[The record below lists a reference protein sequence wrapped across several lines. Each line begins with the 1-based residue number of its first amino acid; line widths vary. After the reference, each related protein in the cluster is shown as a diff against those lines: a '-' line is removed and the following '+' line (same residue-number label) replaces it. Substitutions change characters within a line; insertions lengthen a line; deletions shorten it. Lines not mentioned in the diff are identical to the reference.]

1 MAEDGLQAGQEEWMS
16 DAATN
21 TRGAILMPSRP
32 SLEGAGDRTAAPG
45 SRPVNASDA
54 ISRATSGQPS
64 RRVLI
69 VDDDASILRML
80 RLVFQGDGFEV
91 ITATNGREA
100 LDVVSRHDPAVIV
113 LDLEMPVMDG
123 RTCFRELR
131 SRGDATPV
139 LILSAYGAE
148 RAKAELHAEGCVA
161 KPFEP
166 DHLIAEVERLLTAP

>member
-1 MAEDGLQAGQEEWMS
+1 MS
-16 DAATN
+16 DAATDS
-21 TRGAILMPSRP
+21 RGAILMPSRP
-32 SLEGAGDRTAAPG
+32 SLMRFGDHVDAPAASPGTASTMRAGTAPG
-45 SRPVNASDA
+45 R
-54 ISRATSGQPS
+54 RS

-91 ITATNGREA
+91 STATNGREA
-100 LDVVSRHDPAVIV
+100 LDIVSQHEPGVIV

-123 RTCFRELR
+123 RACFRELR
-131 SRGDATPV
+131 SRGYSTPV

-148 RAKAELHAEGCVA
+148 RAKAELHADASVA

-166 DHLIAEVERLLTAP
+166 ERLIAEVERILEAD

>member
-1 MAEDGLQAGQEEWMS
+1 MS
-16 DAATN
+16 DAAPN
-21 TRGAILMPSRP
+21 IRGAAVMPARPVLMFSGDLPKARAA
-32 SLEGAGDRTAAPG
+32 AGTAAD
-45 SRPVNASDA
+45 ASDA
-54 ISRATSGQPS
+54 GSRAPAEVRD

-80 RLVFQGDGFEV
+80 RLVFQGDGFDV
-91 ITATNGREA
+91 VTATNGREA
-100 LDVVSRHDPAVIV
+100 LEVVGREEPGVIV

-131 SRGDATPV
+131 SRGHSTPV

-148 RAKAELHAEGCVA
+148 RAKSELRAEAYVS

-166 DHLIAEVERLLTAP
+166 DHLVNEVQRLLEAR

>member
-1 MAEDGLQAGQEEWMS
+1 MS

-21 TRGAILMPSRP
+21 PRGAILMPSRP
-32 SLEGAGDRTAAPG
+32 SLTNASERTDVPA
-45 SRPVNASDA
+45 SRPRSASDA
-54 ISRATSGQPS
+54 TSRPTSGQRS

-100 LDVVSRHDPAVIV
+100 LDAVSRQDPAVIV

-148 RAKAELHAEGCVA
+148 RAKAELQAEACVA

-166 DHLIAEVERLLTAP
+166 DHLIAEVERLLAAP

>member
-1 MAEDGLQAGQEEWMS
+1 MS

-21 TRGAILMPSRP
+21 PRGAILMPSRP
-32 SLEGAGDRTAAPG
+32 SLGRASERTDAPA
-45 SRPVNASDA
+45 SRAQSASDVT
-54 ISRATSGQPS
+54 SPATSGQRS

-100 LDVVSRHDPAVIV
+100 LDVIGRQTPAVIV

-123 RTCFRELR
+123 RACFRELR

-148 RAKAELHAEGCVA
+148 RAKAELKAEACVA

-166 DHLIAEVERLLTAP
+166 DHLIAEVERLLEAP